1 MLLVVLAVAIV
12 ALLTREGR
20 TALRAAALIPSVF
33 PNPPAKPLSWV
44 TPAPIKEEARYSDGA
59 RTLVADVVRPG
70 WPGRHSAM
78 ILSLGVHPVPR
89 DDPALV
95 ELADGLARDGFV
107 VMIPDSPDLR
117 ADRIL
122 PSERDAFVAAFGYL
136 RSQRYV
142 DAKRIGLVGF
152 SVGASLLTVAA
163 SDPRINTEVRMVNF
177 FGGYYDAFDV
187 LRAIASHRITYHGE
201 TRAWVP
207 AELAETI
214 FANVLL
220 ENVNDRADKAL
231 VRRALVDKES
241 LTGAEV
247 ARLGSRARLVYD
259 LFNAHDPDRVDAV
272 LASFPADMR
281 AQLQAV
287 SPSSYVD
294 TLRARMFLM
303 HDTADEFIPYVESRR
318 FAERLPV
325 GQFVHTEFSIFAHV
339 EPTRSAEPLVFVG
352 EVAKLVRHIY
362 LVMLELS

>member
-1 MLLVVLAVAIV
+1 MLLAVLAVAV
-12 ALLTREGR
+12 VVLLTREGR

-33 PNPPAKPLSWV
+33 PNPPVKPLSWV
-44 TPAPIKEEARYSDGA
+44 TPVPIKEEARYSDGA
-59 RTLVADVVRPG
+59 RTLVADVVRPD

-89 DDPALV
+89 DDPALLQ
-95 ELADGLARDGFV
+95 LAEGLARNGFV

-122 PSERDAFVAAFGYL
+122 PSERDAFVAAFAYL
-136 RSQRYV
+136 RAQPYV
-142 DAKRIGLVGF
+142 DRGRIGFIGF
-152 SVGASLLTVAA
+152 SVGASLLAVAA
-163 SDPRINTEVRMVNF
+163 ADPRINADVRLVNF

-220 ENVNDRADKAL
+220 ENVDDRADRAL

-241 LTGAEV
+241 LTAADL
-247 ARLGSRARLVYD
+247 ARLGPRARLVYE
-259 LFNAHDPDRVDAV
+259 LFTARDPERVDAL
-272 LASFPADMR
+272 LAALPGDIR

-287 SPSSYVD
+287 SPSSFVG

-303 HDTADEFIPYVESRR
+303 HDTADEFIAYVESRR
-318 FAERLPV
+318 FAEALPARQV
-325 GQFVHTEFSIFAHV
+325 VHTEFSIFAHV
-339 EPTRSAEPLVFVG
+339 QPTRSAEPLVFVA
-352 EVAKLVRHIY
+352 EVSKLVRHIY